1 MIGHRDNES
10 DQVRAGQGGRAEMGR
25 GLVALLPRLRRF
37 SAGLS
42 GSTQDGDDIV
52 QAACLRALE
61 RHHQWEPG
69 TRLDSWMFRII
80 RNLWLDR
87 NKSAWNRLVRSDP
100 DAMKAMPASPIEREI
115 EARDELALARKAIA
129 ALPPPQR
136 EVLMLVT
143 VEGYSYEAAAELLGI
158 PLGTVMSRL
167 ARARVTV
174 ARSVRGTGT
183 GSESR
188 GAAATHAGRG

>member
-1 MIGHRDNES
+1 
-10 DQVRAGQGGRAEMGR
+10 MGR
-25 GLVALLPRLRRF
+25 DLVALLPRLRRF
-37 SAGLS
+37 AAGLS

-100 DAMKAMPASPIEREI
+100 DAMAVAQASPVEREI
-115 EARDELALARKAIA
+115 EARDELVLARRAIA

-143 VEGYSYEAAAELLGI
+143 VEGQSYEAAAELLGI

-174 ARSVRGTGT
+174 ARSVRGAPTVA
-183 GSESR
+183 EP
-188 GAAATHAGRG
+188 AAARRGRG